1 MGGVYIISRISACP
15 RLARSGAN
23 AAALLAPF
31 TVRGVA
37 GETQFC

>member
-23 AAALLAPF
+23 AATLLSRFAVP
-31 TVRGVA
+31 GVA
-37 GETQFC
+37 EETQFC